1 MGVWLVSLDSTPIE
15 GWLVFLQSR
24 FHFRQSLTQCKSSV
38 WKLKYREVIRVRWEF
53 DWYLLI
59 RLRLKVDWYFCNPDS
74 TFGNLRHSASTGR
87 WLHSYWSLIGISCIK
102 SNHDCISDWNFTD
115 WTFSNQSPS
124 LFPHFFPLFFKVFL
138 QSFSN
143 WSKIWSHF
151 FHHQSKKNLR
161 LENDGLLIGLIFAGL
176 H

>member
-1 MGVWLVSLDSTPIE
+1 MFTYWPRINTLMPALSLVKMLKYWSDWSLIGISPITDTVQDLCWKAKVSVDDCTPMGVWLVSLDSTPIE

-74 TFGNLRHSASTGR
+74 TFGNLRHSASIGR
-87 WLHSYWSLIGISCIK
+87 WLHSYWSLIGISC
-102 SNHDCISDWNFTD
+102 DCIS
-115 WTFSNQSPS
+115 P
-124 LFPHFFPLFFKVFL
+124 
-138 QSFSN
+138 
-143 WSKIWSHF
+143 IA
-151 FHHQSKKNLR
+151 
-161 LENDGLLIGLIFAGL
+161 IGDNAIMIV
-176 H
+176 